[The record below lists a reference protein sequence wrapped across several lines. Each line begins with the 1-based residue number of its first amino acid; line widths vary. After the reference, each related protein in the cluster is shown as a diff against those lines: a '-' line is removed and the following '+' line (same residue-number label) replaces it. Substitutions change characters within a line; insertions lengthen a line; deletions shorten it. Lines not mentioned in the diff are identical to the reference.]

1 MEGNKQLAFLDRY
14 LTLWILLAML
24 LGIGLSVF
32 VPALPSLINQLSV
45 GTTSIPIAIGLIV
58 MMYPPLAKVNYQE
71 LPLVFAD
78 VKLLILSLVQNWI
91 VGPLLMFGLAWVF
104 LGSEP
109 AYFTGLMLIGVARCI
124 AMVLVWNDLAGGNRQ
139 YVAALVAFNSLFQI
153 FFYSL
158 FVWIFVSVLP
168 PLVGLDLGEVKV
180 DPLEVL
186 QSVGL
191 YLGLPFL
198 AGWLSRLVLVRT
210 RGLAW
215 FETSYLPRI
224 SPITLVA
231 LLFTIVVMFSL
242 KGNLILALP
251 LDVLKIAL
259 PLTCYFV
266 IMFTAAF
273 WLSKRSGTDYSR
285 ATSLAFTAAGNNFEL
300 GIAIAIAVFGLNSPQ
315 AFATVIGPLIEVPVL
330 ILLVRVAKRWRY

>member
-180 DPLEVL
+180 DPLEVV

>member
-180 DPLEVL
+180 DPLEVV

-273 WLSKRSGTDYSR
+273 WLSQRAGTDYSR